1 MRKTTIVLLLTLCG
15 FITASAQTAT
25 KMEAESATYENCKL
39 IEDGKYSEG
48 KALEL
53 TESYAKITFSYAAA
67 ESGKYNITVG
77 YDGLYGDKVVN
88 LTVNGNAATF
98 NTTEK
103 GPGEAVVGPYLMN
116 QGDNTIE
123 ITPSWTWFRI
133 DYITIANSESGVQ
146 FDIAQTPV
154 DANASDAAKAI
165 YAFLYDNFGKKTISG
180 IMTGD
185 MDKAN
190 GDVTQHPDVQAV
202 YQASGKYPA
211 LVGFDF
217 MNATGTHETEEW
229 YKDFT
234 DKNIA
239 LAKDLYRRG
248 GLPAFTWHWRD
259 PSRKTGDFYVKIDG
273 KPACTT
279 KISDAMNADGS
290 WNTSSELYQNMVK
303 DIHTVADYFLDLQN
317 EGMACIF
324 RPLHE
329 ASGGWF
335 WWGTDDGA
343 SYAKLYQLIVDEM
356 VNVKG
361 VHNVIWVWNPCD
373 ADDADWNPGEDCYDV
388 VSIDIYNDAYDYSSN
403 YTAFDQLKTLTTGKK
418 IIALSEN
425 GPIPDIDKEFEEDA
439 VWSWWMPWYQT
450 WNGGFVDKTSKE
462 EWTKCMNDSRVIT
475 LEDLSAGW
483 PTAIESSKF
492 FAERS
497 GKAERKVQ
505 SSKLEVNG
513 AIYDLQGHCLT
524 AIPSK
529 GLYIQNGKKQLVK

>member
-1 MRKTTIVLLLTLCG
+1 MRRTTLLLMLLLCG
-15 FITASAQTAT
+15 FIFASAQTAT
-25 KMEAESATYENCKL
+25 KMEAESANYENCKL
-39 IEDGKYSEG
+39 IEDEKYSGG

-53 TESYAKITFSYAAA
+53 TENNAKITFTYVAA
-67 ESGKYNITVG
+67 ESGKYTITVG

-103 GPGEAVVGPYLMN
+103 GPGTALVGPYIMN
-116 QGDNTIE
+116 QGNNTIE

-133 DYITIANSESGVQ
+133 DYIAIANSESALQ

-154 DANASDAAKAI
+154 VANASDAAKSV
-165 YAFLYDNFGKKTISG
+165 YAFLYNNFGKKTISG

-202 YQASGKYPA
+202 YQAAGKYPA

-217 MNATGTHETEEW
+217 MNATGLNETESWSKE
-229 YKDFT
+229 YTEKSIT
-234 DKNIA
+234 

-259 PSRKTGDFYVKIDG
+259 PSRKTGDFYVTVDG
-273 KPACTT
+273 KSACTT
-279 KISDAMNADGS
+279 KISDAMNTDGS
-290 WNTSSELYQNMVK
+290 WNTSSELYQHIVK

-335 WWGTDDGA
+335 WWGTDGGA
-343 SYAKLYQLIVDEM
+343 NYAKLYQLIVDEM

-361 VHNVIWVWNPCD
+361 VYNVIWVWNPCNV
-373 ADDADWNPGEDCYDV
+373 DDADWNPGDDCYDV
-388 VSIDIYNDAYDYSSN
+388 VSIDIYNDTYDYFSN
-403 YTAFDQLKTLTTGKK
+403 YVAFDKLKTLTAGKK

-425 GPIPDIDKEFEEDA
+425 GPIPDIDREFAEEA
-439 VWSWWMPWYQT
+439 VWSWWMPWYQS
-450 WNGGFVDKTSKE
+450 WGGNFVDKTSKE
-462 EWTKCMNDSRVIT
+462 EWTKCMNDDRVVT

-483 PTAIESSKF
+483 GTVTSILTPKNFVPTSSGIFTLDGRQVKQP
-492 FAERS
+492 RR
-497 GKAERKVQ
+497 G
-505 SSKLEVNG
+505 
-513 AIYDLQGHCLT
+513 IYIKD
-524 AIPSK
+524 
-529 GLYIQNGKKQLVK
+529 GKKIIISQ